1 MSSTTSRMAL
11 YKPAAGETVNVVTDL
26 DNNWDSIDLNMNFRS
41 CTSSTRPS
49 VKWDGMT
56 IHETDTRKSYVW
68 NATPAVS
75 GWYQIYTAET
85 GISNL
90 NLSGASTGTQVF
102 TGNTTGDSNSRFS
115 VRADGR
121 LEWGSGSGATDSFLR
136 RTASNTL
143 TTDGA
148 FTIGGTAQAS
158 GNLNVGGA
166 PGVGGGS
173 GVLGVAN
180 ATSAPTAAASSGF
193 VLYGE
198 NGRPKIQSDV
208 SGSEYLG
215 GAYGLSPSS
224 PVTVVSTSTETTLG
238 SVTLPANDAVV
249 GSVYKLT
256 AWGEIRSS
264 STPTIQWRFYLGANQ
279 LAASGAISCVGTVS
293 GRSWRAEGMV
303 VCLSAGNPGSWFGNL
318 TLVESISGS
327 QFVGNT
333 WVDGGATVANATT
346 SSNTLSLTADWSTAS
361 SSNSLTARGFVVTRV
376 A

>member
-136 RTASNTL
+136 RAGANSL
-143 TTDGA
+143 ITDGA
-148 FTIGGTAQAS
+148 FTSTGTLQAS

-166 PGVGGGS
+166 PGVGGGA

-180 ATSAPTAAASSGF
+180 ATTAPTAAASSGF
-193 VLYGE
+193 AIYSE
-198 NGRPKIQSDV
+198 NGRPKLQSDV
-208 SGSEYLG
+208 TGSEYLG

-224 PVTVVSTSTETTLG
+224 PATIVSTTTETALG
-238 SVTLPANDAVV
+238 SVVIPANDAVV
-249 GSVYKLT
+249 GSVWRLT
-256 AWGEIRSS
+256 AWGQA
-264 STPTIQWRFYLGANQ
+264 STTGSPNFSFRTLLGTNQ
-279 LAASGAISCVGTVS
+279 LATTGNFSTSSTITN
-293 GRSWRAEGMV
+293 RSWKVESML
-303 VCLSAGNPGSWFGNL
+303 VCLAVGGTGSWFGNQ
-318 TLVESISGS
+318 TVMESMSSSALGCTVRS
-327 QFVGNT
+327 
-333 WVDGGATVANATT
+333 DGGATVSNATT
-346 SSNTLSLTADWSTAS
+346 SNNTLFLYGKWGTSS
-361 SSNSLTARGFVVTRV
+361 SSNTITCRGFVVERV